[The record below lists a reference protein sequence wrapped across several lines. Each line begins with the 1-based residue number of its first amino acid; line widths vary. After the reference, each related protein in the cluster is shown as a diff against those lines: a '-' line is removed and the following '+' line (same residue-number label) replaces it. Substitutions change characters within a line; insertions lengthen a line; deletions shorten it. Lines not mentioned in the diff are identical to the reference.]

1 MKRTEKQA
9 TKWEKNISRVL
20 CSRIYLRMPTNQYN
34 KKINNKNDKQLNR
47 KLGKRLEQALP
58 DREYPSGQY

>member
-1 MKRTEKQA
+1 
-9 TKWEKNISRVL
+9 
-20 CSRIYLRMPTNQYN
+20 MPTSQCN

-58 DREYPSGQY
+58 NRGYPSGQY